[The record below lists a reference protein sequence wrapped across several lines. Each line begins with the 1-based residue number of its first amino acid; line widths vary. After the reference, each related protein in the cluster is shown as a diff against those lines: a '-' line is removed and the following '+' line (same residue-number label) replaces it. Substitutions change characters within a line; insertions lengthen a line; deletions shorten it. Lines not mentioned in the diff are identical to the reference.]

1 MSDGSGS
8 VKRVAIAMYR
18 LRGALYFAAGG
29 ILIGNALFGRFITG
43 EEAASYRNTVVWMA
57 MALAA
62 LCIVLTYS
70 VPGLLPQVPSRS
82 VLAPVAGRWQALN
95 SPASAVPS
103 HGVRAYGQAYAID
116 LVYDDV
122 HAPRP
127 EFGRAMM
134 SDPNEYP
141 AFGQPVYS
149 MVGGTVVRASGWRRD
164 HRARSN
170 VWGVVYMM
178 IEGALRELGGPGFVV
193 GNHVVI
199 RSDEGIYAVVAH
211 LKQGSL
217 TVSVGQR
224 VGAGALVGS
233 CGNSGNSSEPH
244 VHAQLMDR
252 SSFWTGQGI
261 PMGFSNIRSDDEA
274 TAAAAILPEN
284 GEHLIAHSENSCTGS
299 DVGSDDPV

>member
-1 MSDGSGS
+1 M
-8 VKRVAIAMYR
+8 KRLVFAMYR
-18 LRGALYFAAGG
+18 VRGSLYFAAAAV
-29 ILIGNALFGRFITG
+29 LIGNALFGRFVPAVLAPHRNLLVW
-43 EEAASYRNTVVWMA
+43 AAI
-57 MALAA
+57 ALGA
-62 LCIVLTYS
+62 LCVVLTYF
-70 VPGLLPQVPSRS
+70 VPRFLPHVQSRS
-82 VLAPVAGRWQALN
+82 VLAPVAGRWQAVN

-134 SDPNEYP
+134 SDPNGYP

-149 MVGGTVVRASGWRRD
+149 MISGTVVRASGWRRD

-170 VWGVVYMM
+170 AWGVVYMM

-199 RSDEGIYAVVAH
+199 RGDEGVYAVVAH
-211 LKQGSL
+211 LKRGSL
-217 TVSVGQR
+217 TVSVGEH
-224 VGAGALVGS
+224 VAAGDLIGH

-252 SSFWTGQGI
+252 ASFWRGQGL
-261 PMGFSNIRSDDEA
+261 PMGFSNITVGDETTA
-274 TAAAAILPEN
+274 TATTLPLN
-284 GEHLIAHSENSCTGS
+284 GEHLTAQSAGTT
-299 DVGSDDPV
+299 